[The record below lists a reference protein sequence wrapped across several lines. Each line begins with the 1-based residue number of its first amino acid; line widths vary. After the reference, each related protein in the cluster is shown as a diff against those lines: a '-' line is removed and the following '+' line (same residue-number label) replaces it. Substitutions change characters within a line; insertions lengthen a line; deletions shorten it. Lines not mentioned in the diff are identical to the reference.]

1 MASQASLSFG
11 SVLPGGIL
19 CQGRPDTATTPATV
33 VCGLLTL
40 FQHCSLFFF
49 TGFNIC
55 PAHPENT
62 ETRHRT
68 ENSLE
73 GEEMDQPTKK
83 PPLCSHLKKFW
94 IVEET
99 TGDCHGPFA
108 MDKTSH
114 SWFFH
119 VFVLKT
125 YLICAVQKYFIRIFK
140 SAKNEDRAQLE
151 EKWNSGTKQGTQII
165 NGSKGIS
172 LEWLHSIPLVE
183 KMVTGLLL
191 NSPYF
196 LWEVIMQSSN
206 TNVNRNSP
214 QKLFLR
220 MPAVLK

>member
-1 MASQASLSFG
+1 MVSQASLSLG

-19 CQGRPDTATTPATV
+19 CQGCPDTATTPATV

-40 FQHCSLFFF
+40 FQHCSLLFY

-55 PAHPENT
+55 PENT
-62 ETRHRT
+62 EIRHRR
-68 ENSLE
+68 EESLE
-73 GEEMDQPTKK
+73 GEKMDQPTKK
-83 PPLCSHLKKFW
+83 SPLYPHLKKLW

-99 TGDCHGPFA
+99 AGECHGFFA
-108 MDKTSH
+108 MDKTNH

-125 YLICAVQKYFIRIFK
+125 DLICAAQKYFIRIFK
-140 SAKNEDRAQLE
+140 NAKKEDRAQLE
-151 EKWNSGTKQGTQII
+151 EEWNSGTKQGTQII
-165 NGSKGIS
+165 NWSKGIS
-172 LEWLHSIPLVE
+172 LEWLHSTPLVE

-206 TNVNRNSP
+206 TNVNRNSL